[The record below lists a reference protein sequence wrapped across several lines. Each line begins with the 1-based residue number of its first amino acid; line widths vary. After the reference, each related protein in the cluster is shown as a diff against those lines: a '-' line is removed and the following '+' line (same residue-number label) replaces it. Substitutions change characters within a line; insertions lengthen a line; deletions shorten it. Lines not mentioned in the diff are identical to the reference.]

1 MERPTKG
8 AIGKRLNV
16 SAGVELGDG
25 SRYKGTM
32 MAFRTM
38 SKKAGARMACAL
50 FVAAALVGC
59 ASSNDM
65 TKALNPDPPGKMY
78 AEADAFMSKGYYD
91 EAAKRFEEL
100 DRDHPYAT
108 EARRAMVMA
117 AYAYYKGGKY
127 PEAIAS
133 ARRYTTLHPGSKDA
147 ALAHHVIASSYFD
160 QIKDPAHDQT
170 AARRALAE
178 LRVVVSRYPESP
190 YARQAENRIRISED
204 SIAASEMN
212 VGRYYLRKAQYVA
225 AINRFKTVVAEY
237 QTTQHVEE
245 ALHRLVEANVAL
257 GIIPEAQ
264 SAAAVLGYNYPN
276 SKWYKDSF
284 ALLQKQGVKPQ
295 HSEGS
300 WITQQWKKIAPGGSA
315 PKPAPA
321 SQQEPQQPN
330 SPVLE
335 PLPPEREP
343 AVDIP
348 TASTTRSPR
357 PMGLT
362 SLR

>member
-1 MERPTKG
+1 
-8 AIGKRLNV
+8 
-16 SAGVELGDG
+16 
-25 SRYKGTM
+25 
-32 MAFRTM
+32 
-38 SKKAGARMACAL
+38 
-50 FVAAALVGC
+50 
-59 ASSNDM
+59 
-65 TKALNPDPPGKMY
+65 
-78 AEADAFMSKGYYD
+78 
-91 EAAKRFEEL
+91 
-100 DRDHPYAT
+100 
-108 EARRAMVMA
+108 
-117 AYAYYKGGKY
+117 
-127 PEAIAS
+127 
-133 ARRYTTLHPGSKDA
+133 
-147 ALAHHVIASSYFD
+147 
-160 QIKDPAHDQT
+160 
-170 AARRALAE
+170 
-178 LRVVVSRYPESP
+178 
-190 YARQAENRIRISED
+190 
-204 SIAASEMN
+204 
-212 VGRYYLRKAQYVA
+212 
-225 AINRFKTVVAEY
+225 
-237 QTTQHVEE
+237 
-245 ALHRLVEANVAL
+245 
-257 GIIPEAQ
+257 
-264 SAAAVLGYNYPN
+264 VLGYNYPN